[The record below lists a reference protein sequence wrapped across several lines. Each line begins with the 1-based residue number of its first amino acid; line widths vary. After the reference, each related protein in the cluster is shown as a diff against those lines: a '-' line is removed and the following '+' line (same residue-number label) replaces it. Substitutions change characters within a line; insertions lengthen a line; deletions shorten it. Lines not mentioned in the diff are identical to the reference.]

1 LVVVEITSHRGTI
14 IEEEVV
20 VTVAVVVE
28 TEEEYGTRLEE
39 PIVGMI
45 DMEVVVD
52 PDQEAGV
59 VIEMEEDGVVEDVTK
74 ELPCQPI
81 IGGRKMV
88 LMTGTMEVVG
98 DMEDE
103 VVEEMIGG
111 GEEEE
116 DPIQLRTGLSLYQGM
131 IDLRRSFLD
140 PAMDPLELISID
152 MRTFQ

>member
-1 LVVVEITSHRGTI
+1 VLVVVEITSHRGTI

-28 TEEEYGTRLEE
+28 TEEEYGTRPEE

-45 DMEVVVD
+45 DKEVD
-52 PDQEAGV
+52 LDQEAGV
-59 VIEMEEDGVVEDVTK
+59 VIGMEEDGAVVAVTR
-74 ELPCQPI
+74 ELLCQPI

-88 LMTGTMEVVG
+88 PMTGTMEVVG

-131 IDLRRSFLD
+131 IDLRKSCLD
-140 PAMDPLELISID
+140 LAMGPLESISTD
-152 MRTFQ
+152 TRTFQ